1 MDTDDPYSLASLA
14 NIDLAFYPF
23 SFSAI
28 IGLVL
33 FFFLLFV
40 SALISG
46 SEVAYFSLRPSDLNQ
61 LKKRKSGRADMVIKL
76 ISIPEKLLGTIL
88 VTNNF
93 INIGIVILSTLFFV
107 YDPSSEP
114 SSFALVNF
122 SKFPL
127 LGFIF
132 QVVIVTFFLLLFGEI
147 LPKLYATQ
155 NGPRF
160 AMIMSYPLNV
170 LKKIFRPVSAILIYS
185 TSIVKQ
191 RVSKKKQ
198 NLSMDD
204 LSEALELP
212 TTEIDEDEKILKG
225 IAQFGNIDVKE
236 IMRSRIDVFAID
248 IHTNFS
254 KLLPKIIESGY
265 SRIPIIEGSFDN
277 IKGVLYI
284 KDLLPYL
291 HKIDTFKWQSL
302 VRPPYF
308 VPGTKKINDLLKE
321 FQSRKIHMAIVVDEY
336 GGTHGII
343 TLEDILEEI
352 VGEISDE
359 SDEDEAVHTQLDDR
373 TFIFEGKTL
382 LNDFYKITHSKFD
395 IFDEIKG
402 EADTLAGLI
411 LEIKGQIPNKNETLT
426 YRHFTFKI
434 ISVDNRRIKKIEI
447 TLNDILSDRE
457 NNQMEQA

>member
-1 MDTDDPYSLASLA
+1 MDTDDPYSLATLA
-14 NIDLAFYPF
+14 NIDLEFYPITLH
-23 SFSAI
+23 AI
-28 IGLVL
+28 IGLII
-33 FFFLLFV
+33 FFVLLFA

-46 SEVAYFSLRPSDLNQ
+46 SEVAYFSLSPYELS
-61 LKKRKSGRADMVIKL
+61 KMKERKSGRSDLVIKL
-76 ISIPEKLLGTIL
+76 INIPERLLGTIL
-88 VTNNF
+88 VANNF
-93 INIGIVILSTLFFV
+93 VNVGIVILSTLFFV
-107 YDPSSEP
+107 YNPSSEP
-114 SSFALVNF
+114 SSFALLDF
-122 SKFPL
+122 SKLPV
-127 LGFIF
+127 LGFVV

-160 AMIMSYPLNV
+160 AMIMSYPLNILEKV
-170 LKKIFRPVSAILIYS
+170 FRPISAILIYS
-185 TSIVKQ
+185 TSIVKK

-204 LSEALELP
+204 LSEALDLP
-212 TTEIDEDEKILKG
+212 ATEIDEDEKILKG

-248 IHTNFS
+248 IKTNFT

-277 IKGVLYI
+277 IRGVLYI

-291 HKIDTFKWQSL
+291 HKTDTFRWQSL
-302 VRPPYF
+302 VRPPYI
-308 VPGTKKINDLLKE
+308 VPETKKINDLLKE
-321 FQSRKIHMAIVVDEY
+321 FQSKKIHMAIVVDEY

-359 SDEDEAVHTQLDDR
+359 SDEDEAVFTKQDDN

-382 LNDFYKITHSKFD
+382 LNDFYKITNSKFD

-411 LEIKGQIPNKNETLT
+411 LEIKGQIPQKNETLT

-434 ISVDNRRIKKIEI
+434 ISVDSRRIKKIEV
-447 TLNDILSDRE
+447 TLNDSFSDRE
-457 NNQMEQA
+457 NKQVEQV

>member
-14 NIDLAFYPF
+14 NIDLTFYHF
-23 SFSAI
+23 SLSTLF
-28 IGLVL
+28 GLVI
-33 FFFLLFV
+33 FFILLFA

-61 LKKRKSGRADMVIKL
+61 LKEKKSSRSDLVLKL
-76 ISIPEKLLGTIL
+76 INIPEKLLGTIL
-88 VTNNF
+88 VANNF
-93 INIGIVILSTLFFV
+93 VNVGIVILSTLFFT
-107 YDPSSEP
+107 YDPLSEP

-122 SKFPL
+122 SKLPV
-127 LGFIF
+127 LGFTF

-155 NGPRF
+155 KGPRL
-160 AMIMSYPLNV
+160 ALIMSIPLNI
-170 LKKIFRPVSAILIYS
+170 LEKIFRPVTAILISS
-185 TSIVKQ
+185 TSIVKK

-204 LSEALELP
+204 LSEALDLP

-236 IMRSRIDVFAID
+236 IMRSRIDAFAID

-254 KLLPKIIESGY
+254 ELLPQIIESGY
-265 SRIPIIEGSFDN
+265 SRIPIFEGSFDN
-277 IKGVLYI
+277 IKGILYI

-291 HKIDTFKWQSL
+291 DKTDTFKWQSL
-302 VRPPYF
+302 VRPPYV
-308 VPGTKKINDLLKE
+308 VPETKKINDLLKE
-321 FQSRKIHMAIVVDEY
+321 FQSKKIHMAIVVDEY

-352 VGEISDE
+352 VGEITDE
-359 SDEDEAVHTQLDDR
+359 SDDDEAVYQQLDER

-382 LNDFYKITHSKFD
+382 LNDFYKITNSRFD

-411 LEIKGQIPNKNETLT
+411 LEIKGQIPKKNESLS
-426 YRHFTFKI
+426 YLHFTFKI
-434 ISVDNRRIKKIEI
+434 ISVDSRRIKKIEV
-447 TLNDILSDRE
+447 TLNDSSSDRE
-457 NNQMEQA
+457 NSQME

>member
-1 MDTDDPYSLASLA
+1 MDTDDPYSLATFA
-14 NIDLAFYPF
+14 NIDLTFYPITF
-23 SFSAI
+23 HAV
-28 IGLVL
+28 IGLIL
-33 FFFLLFV
+33 FFLLLFV

-46 SEVAYFSLRPSDLNQ
+46 SEVAYFSLSPLDLNQ
-61 LKKRKSGRADMVIKL
+61 MKGRKSGRTDLVIKL

-93 INIGIVILSTLFFV
+93 VNVGIVIFSTLFFV

-114 SSFALVNF
+114 SSFAFINF
-122 SKFPL
+122 SNLPV
-127 LGFIF
+127 LGFVF
-132 QVVIVTFFLLLFGEI
+132 QVVIVTFLLLLFGEI

-160 AMIMSYPLNV
+160 ALVMSYPLNILEKV
-170 LKKIFRPVSAILIYS
+170 FRPVSTILIRS
-185 TSIVKQ
+185 TSIVKK
-191 RVSKKKQ
+191 RVARKKQ

-204 LSEALELP
+204 LSEALDLP

-248 IHTNFS
+248 IKTHFS

-291 HKIDTFKWQSL
+291 HMTDTFKWQSL
-302 VRPPYF
+302 VRPPYI
-308 VPGTKKINDLLKE
+308 VPETKKINDLLKE
-321 FQSRKIHMAIVVDEY
+321 FQTKKIHMAIVVDEY

-359 SDEDEAVHTQLDDR
+359 SDEDEAVYTKLDDS

-382 LNDFYKITHSKFD
+382 LNDFYKITNLKFD
-395 IFDEIKG
+395 VFDQIKG

-411 LEIKGQIPNKNETLT
+411 LEIKGQIPKKNETLT

-434 ISVDNRRIKKIEI
+434 LSVDTRRIKKIEV
-447 TLNDILSDRE
+447 TLNDSLSSRE
-457 NNQMEQA
+457 NNTMEQA

>member
-1 MDTDDPYSLASLA
+1 LDTDDPYSLALLA
-14 NIDLAFYPF
+14 NIDIAFYPI
-23 SFSAI
+23 SVSAI
-28 IGLVL
+28 IGLII
-33 FFFLLFV
+33 FFLLLFA

-46 SEVAYFSLRPSDLNQ
+46 SEVAYFSLRPADLNQ
-61 LKKRKSGRADMVIKL
+61 LRERRSGRADLVIKL
-76 ISIPEKLLGTIL
+76 INIPEKLLGTLL
-88 VTNNF
+88 VANNF
-93 INIGIVILSTLFFV
+93 VNVTIVILSTLFFI

-114 SSFALVNF
+114 SSFALINF
-122 SKFPL
+122 SELPV

-147 LPKLYATQ
+147 LPKIYATQ

-160 AMIMSYPLNV
+160 AMIMSYPLNI
-170 LKKIFRPVSAILIYS
+170 LEKTFRPVSAILIYS
-185 TSIVKQ
+185 TSIVKN
-191 RVSKKKQ
+191 RVSQKKQ

-204 LSEALELP
+204 LSEALDLP
-212 TTEIDEDEKILKG
+212 TTEIDENEKILKG

-248 IHTNFS
+248 MHTNFS
-254 KLLPKIIESGY
+254 ELLPKIIESGY

-291 HKIDTFKWQSL
+291 DRTDTFKWQSL
-302 VRPPYF
+302 VRPPYV
-308 VPGTKKINDLLKE
+308 VPETKKINDLLKE
-321 FQSRKIHMAIVVDEY
+321 FQSKKIHMAIVVDEY

-359 SDEDEAVHTQLDDR
+359 SDEDKAVYTKLDDR

-382 LNDFYKITHSKFD
+382 LNDFYKFTNSKID
-395 IFDEIKG
+395 IFNGIKG

-411 LEIKGQIPNKNETLT
+411 LEIKGQIPEKNETLT
-426 YRHFTFKI
+426 YLHFTFKI
-434 ISVDNRRIKKIEI
+434 VSVDNRRIKKIEV
-447 TLNDILSDRE
+447 TKNDIVSDRE
-457 NNQMEQA
+457 NNKTEQA